1 MTSVEDKIIVFLI
14 ALCAVLVGIVCVVNG
29 LAYRKG
35 YIEAF
40 IDMKNG
46 NKPEYI
52 LKVQNNGEV
61 YWTSNERK
69 EGL

>member
-1 MTSVEDKIIVFLI
+1 MTSPEDKIIAFLI
-14 ALCAVLVGIVCVVNG
+14 ALCAVLTGITCVVNG

-35 YIEAF
+35 YIEALT
-40 IDMKNG
+40 DMKNG

-61 YWTSNERK
+61 HWVSNEIIEK
-69 EGL
+69 